1 MADAD
6 KPEAATGDDG
16 PQQQPPP
23 PLAESRRDPHPAEP
37 EKPPRSSANGVKMEN
52 DESVKEEKSDLKEKS
67 TGNKKANRFHPYSK
81 DKNSGTGEKKGPN
94 RNRVFISNIPYDMKW
109 QAIKDLMREKV
120 GEVTYVELFKDAEGK
135 SRGCGVVEFKDE
147 EFVKKALE
155 TMNKYDLSGRP
166 LNIKEDPDGENARRA
181 LQRTGT
187 SFQGSHASDVGSGLV
202 NLPPSILNNPNIPP
216 EVISNLQAG
225 RLGSTIFV
233 ANLDFKVGWK
243 KLKEVFS
250 IAGTVKRADIKEDKD
265 GKSRGMGT
273 VTFEQAI
280 EAVQAIS
287 MFNGQFLFDRPMHV
301 KMDDKSVP
309 HEDYRSHDSK
319 TSQLPRGLGG
329 IGMGLGPGGQPISA
343 SQLNISGVMGNLGP
357 SGVGFGGL
365 EAMNSMAGF
374 GGVGRMGELYR
385 GAVTSSMERDF
396 GRGDIGINRGF
407 GDSFGRLGGSMG
419 GMSSVTGGMGM
430 GLDRM
435 SSSFDR
441 MGPGI
446 GAILERSID
455 VDRGFLSGPMGSG
468 MRDRLGSKGNQIF
481 VRNLPFDLT
490 WQKLKEKFSQC
501 GHVMFAEIKM
511 ENGKSKGCGT
521 VRFESP
527 ESAEKACRIMNGIKI
542 SGREIDVRLDRNA

>member
-6 KPEAATGDDG
+6 KPEAAAGDDG
-16 PQQQPPP
+16 SQQQP
-23 PLAESRRDPHPAEP
+23 AEPRRDPHPAEP

-135 SRGCGVVEFKDE
+135 SR
-147 EFVKKALE
+147 
-155 TMNKYDLSGRP
+155 
-166 LNIKEDPDGENARRA
+166 DPDGENARRA

-233 ANLDFKVGWK
+233 AN
-243 KLKEVFS
+243 
-250 IAGTVKRADIKEDKD
+250 
-265 GKSRGMGT
+265 
-273 VTFEQAI
+273 
-280 EAVQAIS
+280 
-287 MFNGQFLFDRPMHV
+287 
-301 KMDDKSVP
+301 DDKSVP

-319 TSQLPRGLGG
+319 TSQLPR
-329 IGMGLGPGGQPISA
+329 
-343 SQLNISGVMGNLGP
+343 
-357 SGVGFGGL
+357 
-365 EAMNSMAGF
+365 
-374 GGVGRMGELYR
+374 
-385 GAVTSSMERDF
+385 
-396 GRGDIGINRGF
+396 
-407 GDSFGRLGGSMG
+407 
-419 GMSSVTGGMGM
+419 
-430 GLDRM
+430 
-435 SSSFDR
+435 
-441 MGPGI
+441 
-446 GAILERSID
+446 
-455 VDRGFLSGPMGSG
+455 
-468 MRDRLGSKGNQIF
+468 
-481 VRNLPFDLT
+481 
-490 WQKLKEKFSQC
+490 
-501 GHVMFAEIKM
+501 HVMFAEIKM